1 MNNQFD
7 INYLRRYVK
16 GELSA
21 DQMYA
26 IEKASHYDEQ
36 LMTLISGLE
45 EEQRLGTPMDLR
57 DIHAAIYERT
67 RPERKPISF
76 YYRVAAVAATVILA
90 LTIGT
95 IWLVYQKQTS
105 SRIDRPY
112 AVHDREEKPTDSA
125 AILLAPTRP
134 PETLSDEGPLIAEV
148 PSAAEQQPQP
158 RTPMRLRQQQQEKDQ
173 EKVIEEI
180 VRNSAGTFL
189 KREGP
194 LLELPETDGEHTS
207 PNPRLTA
214 AQVDHSAVI
223 QIDRRAGTPLTVHP
237 SRAKPV
243 SLAALDEAS
252 ELTRGVVLDLQS
264 GRPITNATVQD
275 AKTGEVVTTDSTGQ
289 YTISATSGDQI
300 LDILSIGYQ
309 SAQVSASNNKIIH
322 LQPEFQAL
330 DEIVVGRTSKTTRIK
345 SVPLIGWSA
354 YKKYI
359 NNQAEKSQVGQGKVI
374 LRFELSSFGRPIAI
388 RVEKSSNPD
397 LNPAAVKIIQRGPDW
412 KKGNDDKRIKVEIE
426 FK

>member
-45 EEQRLGTPMDLR
+45 EEQRLGNPMDLR

-67 RPERKPISF
+67 RPERKPVSF
-76 YYRVAAVAATVILA
+76 YYRVVAVAATVLLA

-95 IWLVYQKQTS
+95 IWLTYQKRTS
-105 SRIDRPY
+105 SRVDRSY
-112 AVHDREEKPTDSA
+112 AVQDREEKPTDSA
-125 AILLAPTRP
+125 AILLGAIRP
-134 PETLSDEGPLIAEV
+134 PETLSDEGSAVSEV
-148 PSAAEQQPQP
+148 PNAAEQQPQSQ
-158 RTPMRLRQQQQEKDQ
+158 TPTRLSQQQQEKDQ

-194 LLELPETDGEHTS
+194 LLELPEIDSDRTS

-214 AQVDHSAVI
+214 AQIDHSAVI
-223 QIDRRAGTPLTVHP
+223 QIDRRAGSPLTAYP
-237 SRAKPV
+237 QAKTV

-252 ELTRGVVLDLQS
+252 ELIRGVVLDLQS

-322 LQPEFQAL
+322 LQPDFQVL

-359 NNQAEKSQVGQGKVI
+359 NNQAEKSQVGQGKVT

-397 LNPAAVKIIQRGPDW
+397 LNPTAVKIIQRGPDW
-412 KKGNDDKRIKVEIE
+412 KKGNDGKQIKVDVE

>member
-45 EEQRLGTPMDLR
+45 EEQRLGNPMDLR

-67 RPERKPISF
+67 RPERKPVSF
-76 YYRVAAVAATVILA
+76 YYRVVAVAATVLLA

-95 IWLVYQKQTS
+95 IWLTYQKRTS
-105 SRIDRPY
+105 SRIDRSY
-112 AVHDREEKPTDSA
+112 AVQDREEKPTDSA
-125 AILLAPTRP
+125 AILLGAIRP
-134 PETLSDEGPLIAEV
+134 PETLSDEGSAVAEV
-148 PSAAEQQPQP
+148 PNAAEQQPQSQP
-158 RTPMRLRQQQQEKDQ
+158 PTRLSQQQQEKDQ

-194 LLELPETDGEHTS
+194 LLELPENDSDRTS

-214 AQVDHSAVI
+214 AQIEHSAVI
-223 QIDRRAGTPLTVHP
+223 QIDRRAGSPLTAYP
-237 SRAKPV
+237 QAKTV
-243 SLAALDEAS
+243 SLAALGEAS
-252 ELTRGVVLDLQS
+252 ELIRGVVLDLQS

-322 LQPEFQAL
+322 LQPDFQVL

-359 NNQAEKSQVGQGKVI
+359 NNQAEKSQVGQGKVT

-397 LNPAAVKIIQRGPDW
+397 LNPTAVKIIQRGPDW
-412 KKGNDDKRIKVEIE
+412 KKGNDGKQIKVDVE

>member
-45 EEQRLGTPMDLR
+45 EEQRLGNPMDLR

-67 RPERKPISF
+67 RPERKPVSF
-76 YYRVAAVAATVILA
+76 YYRVVAVAATVLLA

-95 IWLVYQKQTS
+95 IWLTYQKRTS
-105 SRIDRPY
+105 SRVDRSY
-112 AVHDREEKPTDSA
+112 AVQDREEKPTDSA
-125 AILLAPTRP
+125 AILLGTIRP
-134 PETLSDEGPLIAEV
+134 PETLSDEGSAVSEV
-148 PSAAEQQPQP
+148 PNAAEQQPQSQ
-158 RTPMRLRQQQQEKDQ
+158 TPTRLSQQQQEKDQ

-194 LLELPETDGEHTS
+194 LLELPEIDSDRTS

-214 AQVDHSAVI
+214 AQIDHSAVI
-223 QIDRRAGTPLTVHP
+223 QIDRRAGSPLTAYP
-237 SRAKPV
+237 QAKTV

-252 ELTRGVVLDLQS
+252 ELIRGVVLDLQS

-322 LQPEFQAL
+322 LQPDFQVL

-359 NNQAEKSQVGQGKVI
+359 NNQAEKSQVGQGKVT

-397 LNPAAVKIIQRGPDW
+397 LNPTAVKIIQRGPDW
-412 KKGNDDKRIKVEIE
+412 KKGNDGKQIKVDVE